1 MVFQKYN
8 NDIICIITCQ
18 LAWVQQAMEKTD
30 CLKHTVLVYTDLIMI
45 ILKVGILTK
54 RLIEA
59 FEHFFL

>member
-1 MVFQKYN
+1 
-8 NDIICIITCQ
+8 
-18 LAWVQQAMEKTD
+18 MEKTD